1 MLKFLQRRR
10 RRSKSAKNDNTAGEA
25 FENSANE
32 IEVIETNP
40 DPDLALGSP
49 FMDVTKRQ
57 VSSNALLHRVHSLF
71 GFKFGNFGVFLRT

>member
-1 MLKFLQRRR
+1 MLKFLQRR
-10 RRSKSAKNDNTAGEA
+10 RRSKSAKNDNAASEA

-57 VSSNALLHRVHSLF
+57 AFQQCIV
-71 GFKFGNFGVFLRT
+71 T

>member
-1 MLKFLQRRR
+1 MLKFLQRR
-10 RRSKSAKNDNTAGEA
+10 RRSKSAKNDNTTAGEA

-57 VSSNALLHRVHSLF
+57 AFQQCNVA
-71 GFKFGNFGVFLRT
+71 